1 MTRTSRNTLRHS
13 SRRRGFTLVEVL
25 ATLMLLALVLPALM
39 QGLTL
44 ASSLA
49 DQTRHRTD
57 AAGLAES
64 KLNEIISDNTWQQ
77 GNLSGDF
84 GTDWPQY
91 RWEETTNAWTQ
102 DTTGLGLQEIDVT
115 VLWTSLGRE
124 HSVTVSSLN
133 YVKAAQ

>member
-1 MTRTSRNTLRHS
+1 MNRTARKSIRFSAN
-13 SRRRGFTLVEVL
+13 RRGFTLIEVL

-44 ASSLA
+44 AGSLA

-64 KLNEIISDNTWQQ
+64 KLNEILSDNTWQQ

-91 RWEETTNAWTQ
+91 RWEETTTAWPQ
-102 DTTGLGLQEIDVT
+102 DTTGQGLQEIDVT

-124 HSVTVSSLN
+124 HSVTVSSMD
-133 YVKAAQ
+133 YVRAQQ